1 MDPLILVKHGSVG
14 HLIILRYFSREIL
27 ETTAGVSLILLLVVL
42 SGRFIQFLEKAANGE
57 LSVELMLTMILWRI
71 PSSLELILPLALTLS
86 VLLVMGRMNQES
98 GLTILRTAGY
108 SNGRLF
114 AIVLVP
120 ALFIA
125 LIVGWLSMVLSPGV
139 ARELDR
145 QVVAKENLT
154 VFDTVVP
161 GRFQTDKSGRL
172 IYAESISD
180 DRESLI
186 DVFIVKPSEQKN
198 TEVFLTGKTARQE
211 LNSGEKYLVLFNG
224 YRHIGTETSLDWEIS
239 KFDRYL
245 IRLNPETENRPDS
258 LDTQSTEALIASGKA
273 PELAI
278 ASWRISLPIV
288 CLFMLPW
295 AFLMGR
301 GSPRQS
307 RFIWVIPVILIQFGY
322 ITALSFAEKAVT
334 LGQWSPWPGLFWVH
348 LILIGAASLVIG
360 LGSFARRRGWR

>member
-1 MDPLILVKHGSVG
+1 
-14 HLIILRYFSREIL
+14 LIILRYFSREIL
-27 ETTAGVSLILLLVVL
+27 ETTAGVSLVLLLVVL
-42 SGRFIQFLEKAANGE
+42 SGRFIQFLEKTANGE

-86 VLLVMGRMNQES
+86 VLLVMSRMNQES
-98 GLTILRTAGY
+98 ELTILRAAGY
-108 SNGRLF
+108 SNTRLF

-120 ALFIA
+120 AA
-125 LIVGWLSMVLSPGV
+125 LVAVLVGWLSLVLSPEV

-172 IYAESISD
+172 IYAESISE

-186 DVFIVKPSEQKN
+186 DVFIVEPSESKE
-198 TEVFLTGKTARQE
+198 TEVFLTGQTARQE
-211 LNSGEKYLVLFNG
+211 LNGGEKYLVLFDG
-224 YRHIGTETSLDWEIS
+224 YRHIGTETALDWEIS

-245 IRLNPETENRPDS
+245 IRLSPETENRPDS
-258 LDTQSTEALIASGKA
+258 LDTKSTEALIASGK
-273 PELAI
+273 PTELAI

-288 CLFMLPW
+288 CLLMLPW

-307 RFIWVIPVILIQFGY
+307 RFIWVIPIILIQFGY
-322 ITALSFAEKAVT
+322 ITALSFAQKAVT
-334 LGQWSPWPGLFWVH
+334 LGQWLPWPGLFWVH
-348 LILIGAASLVIG
+348 LVVLTVVVLLIGFG
-360 LGSFARRRGWR
+360 RLGQRWGIR